1 MTIMIST
8 ASRLESII
16 EEMLPLLEQVPGE
29 AYQFKPSPT
38 KWSKKE
44 ILGHLIDSA
53 QNNIRRFITAQ
64 YEDKPYIVY
73 NQDSWVRINGYQQW
87 DARDIIRL
95 WAQLNKQVITIL
107 RNTDPVMYQRPCQ
120 TQDEHSLEWLA
131 DDYVKHLL
139 HHLHVILELEPVT
152 YP

>member
-1 MTIMIST
+1 MLST

-16 EEMLPLLEQVPGE
+16 EEMLPLLEQVPE
-29 AYQFKPSPT
+29 EQYQFKPSPN

-53 QNNIRRFITAQ
+53 QNNTRRFITAQ
-64 YEDKPYIVY
+64 YENKPYIVY
-73 NQDSWVRINGYQQW
+73 NQDSWVQINGYQQW
-87 DARDIIRL
+87 ETRDIIRL
-95 WAQLNKQVITIL
+95 WVQLNKQVVAIL
-107 RNTDPVMYQRPCQ
+107 RNTDPAMYQRPCQ
-120 TQDEHSLEWLA
+120 TQEEHSLEWLA
-131 DDYVKHLL
+131 QDYVKHLL

>member
-1 MTIMIST
+1 MHST
-8 ASRLESII
+8 ASRLDSII

-29 AYQFKPSPT
+29 EFQFKPSPN

-73 NQDSWVRINGYQQW
+73 NQDRWVLINGYQQW
-87 DARDIIRL
+87 DARDLIRL
-95 WAQLNKQVITIL
+95 WAQLNKQVVAIL
-107 RNTDPVMYQRPCQ
+107 RNTDPSMYQRPCL
-120 TQDEHSLEWLA
+120 TQEEHSLEWLA
-131 DDYVKHLL
+131 QDYVKHLL
-139 HHLHVILELEPVT
+139 HHLHAILELEPVT